1 MAITQ
6 LDLSYHKTIWDFMN
20 DDKPVR
26 IVVGPVGSGKST
38 GVGCGEIVR
47 RAFMQEPSP
56 IDNVRYFKALVV
68 RNTQPELRKTTLK
81 TWLGMYPETLGKFNN
96 TALTHHIKVPPQ

>member
-38 GVGCGEIVR
+38 GR
-47 RAFMQEPSP
+47 
-56 IDNVRYFKALVV
+56 
-68 RNTQPELRKTTLK
+68 
-81 TWLGMYPETLGKFNN
+81 GMW
-96 TALTHHIKVPPQ
+96 